1 MFVPHD
7 ETFTVTSIHSIHMST
22 QSNHK
27 LKATKDSRVT
37 RERNRVVQ
45 KKKLTDA
52 SCESNIK
59 TVVEKHLSSENV
71 HSAGP
76 WYEIAINDQC
86 VLKKPTNKLKLFNK
100 QFH

>member
-7 ETFTVTSIHSIHMST
+7 KTFTVTSIHSIHMGT

-45 KKKLTDA
+45 KKKLTDT

-59 TVVEKHLSSENV
+59 TIVEKHLSLENV

-76 WYEIAINDQC
+76 
-86 VLKKPTNKLKLFNK
+86 
-100 QFH
+100 

>member
-1 MFVPHD
+1 
-7 ETFTVTSIHSIHMST
+7 MST

-76 WYEIAINDQC
+76 
-86 VLKKPTNKLKLFNK
+86 
-100 QFH
+100 